1 VFISANPSY
10 SRRLSTNTRSLL
22 PILALSLFCQITSAQ
37 EVRFQTGHTHDI
49 LKVKFG
55 PDDRRLISYS
65 WGDGWLC
72 YWDVTTGHL
81 LWKSKTDF
89 IRKAEEHANLEQFGW
104 SADQTLVYSKSE
116 NGTFQT
122 WDAKRGRILSV
133 SEATPAES
141 AFAESRKNISV
152 TRDYVNFY
160 LTNSE
165 THHKTT
171 IEAFSRTGTVYDI
184 SHDLK
189 LFAEGGSW
197 GNAVIRI
204 TTISNPI
211 SFYEMKGGRIAPY
224 VRSELETK
232 LLEQQRLR
240 EAELREAR
248 ARRDKRAALDTE
260 EFKKRV
266 YISFDHFG
274 EMIDPGQQRMM
285 ESRKPNKSKVR
296 KSREEG
302 NAVWLRLHNDSP
314 LPIQIPTQ
322 SMYLPNPKCS
332 FEFSAGNKILGLCD
346 DREISIWFGLED
358 KNGKELPYGFDFG
371 SSAILLPKASVLF
384 AVPHDVLQDGRSIRF
399 DFTFQ
404 AETDDRKSDDYG
416 TPKPLRFSEANLPK
430 PH

>member
-1 VFISANPSY
+1 MNK
-10 SRRLSTNTRSLL
+10 LSTNTRSLL
-22 PILALSLFCQITSAQ
+22 PILVLSLFCQITSAQ
-37 EVRFQTGHTHDI
+37 EVRFQSGHTHDI
-49 LKVKFG
+49 LKVKFS

-72 YWDVTTGHL
+72 YWDVTTRQL

-104 SADQTLVYSKSE
+104 SADESLVYSKSE

-122 WDAKRGRILSV
+122 WDAKTGRIHSV
-133 SEATPAES
+133 SESNPAES

-152 TRDYVNFY
+152 TKDYVNFY

-165 THHKTT
+165 TNQKTT
-171 IEAFSRTGTVYDI
+171 IKAFSRTGTVYDV
-184 SHDLK
+184 SHDIR

-204 TTISNPI
+204 TTIANPS
-211 SFYEMKGGRIAPY
+211 SFSEMKGGRIAPY
-224 VRSELETK
+224 VRSELEAK

-240 EAELREAR
+240 EAELRQAK
-248 ARRDKRAALDTE
+248 ARRDKRAAVDTE
-260 EFKKRV
+260 EFKNRV
-266 YISFDHFG
+266 YISFDHYG
-274 EMIDPGQQRMM
+274 EMTNPGEQRIM
-285 ESRKPNKSKVR
+285 ESGIPNKSKVKR
-296 KSREEG
+296 SREDA
-302 NAVWLRLHNDSP
+302 NAVWLRLSNDSP

-322 SMYLPNPKCS
+322 SMYLPDPRCL
-332 FEFSAGNKILGLCD
+332 FEFSAGNKILGLCN

-371 SSAILLPKASVLF
+371 SSAILLPKQSVLF
-384 AVPHDVLQDGRSIRF
+384 AVPLAVLQNGRAIRF

-404 AETDDRKSDDYG
+404 AETENRKSGDYG
-416 TPKPLRFSEANLPK
+416 TSKELRFREVDLPK
-430 PH
+430 IH